1 MGTMANDPHDTHPDD
16 PDPPLPSTAGAM
28 PPIDITTFFLSLSA
42 SALVHLG
49 LAPGDDGRLQPP
61 DLALARQNI
70 DILLLLQDK
79 TRGNLTGAEEH
90 LLHQILFDLRLRFID
105 QARRAGGAPTTP

>member
-1 MGTMANDPHDTHPDD
+1 MANDPHDTHPDD
-16 PDPPLPSTAGAM
+16 YDPPLPSTAGAM

-49 LAPGDDGRLQPP
+49 LAPAPEGHRQPA
-61 DLALARQNI
+61 DLALARHDI
-70 DILLLLQDK
+70 DILLLLQEK

-90 LLHQILFDLRLRFID
+90 LLHQILFDLRMRFIN